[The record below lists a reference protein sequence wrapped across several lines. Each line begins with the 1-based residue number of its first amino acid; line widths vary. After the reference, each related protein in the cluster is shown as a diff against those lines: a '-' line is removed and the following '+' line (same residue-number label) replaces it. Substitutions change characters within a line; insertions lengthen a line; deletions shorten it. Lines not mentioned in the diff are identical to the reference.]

1 MHYTASR
8 PLLLAYLHF
17 NRNKEG
23 TEHSEPHYDQLLQDA
38 PKSDATLRICDTDL
52 HILHPDKD
60 NGSDVNRQAIDDEG
74 AGQQIQHTQHGGQYT
89 CQPELSGQPMEA
101 SKTEAAVTE
110 MATKRL
116 EEKGHALG
124 LSVPLPSD
132 PAEIPRGV
140 GLIEAISLN
149 DEDWAIV
156 DDDNNPVSRI
166 ARSASTN

>member
-1 MHYTASR
+1 
-8 PLLLAYLHF
+8 
-17 NRNKEG
+17 
-23 TEHSEPHYDQLLQDA
+23 
-38 PKSDATLRICDTDL
+38 
-52 HILHPDKD
+52 
-60 NGSDVNRQAIDDEG
+60 
-74 AGQQIQHTQHGGQYT
+74 
-89 CQPELSGQPMEA
+89 MEA